1 MAYRKRILLI
11 FMIALLAMSAAV
23 VSAIGEDDTDT
34 PPGDDNVAPDATV
47 EIANDEGGPVVL
59 TGEVTYTNP
68 FFTTG
73 VSQPL
78 IILEDQAGFVD
89 RNEYFLFP
97 QESQVLGQITSNFYE
112 SPFTYSVALPIEPQG
127 SLRDVDH
134 DGEEDTGVMYFINA
148 EHPWTVL
155 YRDKNAIFL
164 EEELTTRKLGVPMEY
179 TLVVRV
185 FRFQKNDVIIIG
197 SDGRDDIHINES
209 EEIKIMNEDE
219 RQILYRIEDGRGIL
233 RGIVDSLLKKGRLT
247 DDLSLLRIEFLNKD
261 IEEKKN
267 LPPILHDIIKTL
279 MDFKK
284 YKQMKE
290 ETLNFLKKLCN
301 VYPLSESI
309 NKLIIYHFLKSR
321 KYKECLEYLER
332 FLYFVPDNNDFLYLA
347 FILNKHLK
355 KTKFAFEI
363 IERLLLREPQN
374 TRYQRSFLRIKK
386 TTEVKMENSEKFKV
400 QRAA

>member
-134 DGEEDTGVMYFINA
+134 DGEEDTGVMVFAVAYWSNTFGD
-148 EHPWTVL
+148 PL
-155 YRDKNAIFL
+155 L
-164 EEELTTRKLGVPMEY
+164 EERDMYGGGWSGAYASTRTSSNP
-179 TLVVRV
+179 
-185 FRFQKNDVIIIG
+185 D
-197 SDGRDDIHINES
+197 
-209 EEIKIMNEDE
+209 
-219 RQILYRIEDGRGIL
+219 L
-233 RGIVDSLLKKGRLT
+233 RGEYVGGKVLIYAPDDQQGFPSGFGADGKLFTEDDPIVPVPQGYTVVNMDT
-247 DDLSLLRIEFLNKD
+247 DPFTFD
-261 IEEKKN
+261 
-267 LPPILHDIIKTL
+267 
-279 MDFKK
+279 
-284 YKQMKE
+284 
-290 ETLNFLKKLCN
+290 
-301 VYPLSESI
+301 
-309 NKLIIYHFLKSR
+309 
-321 KYKECLEYLER
+321 
-332 FLYFVPDNNDFLYLA
+332 
-347 FILNKHLK
+347 
-355 KTKFAFEI
+355 
-363 IERLLLREPQN
+363 
-374 TRYQRSFLRIKK
+374 RS
-386 TTEVKMENSEKFKV
+386 
-400 QRAA
+400 